1 MTLIHLIYVSSARQ
15 EMDGAGLDRIL
26 EASVRNNVS
35 RGVTGMLVYSAGSF
49 MQLLEGE
56 AAAVD
61 EIYRLIGQDRRHHT
75 ITLLERAAIK
85 ARSFDR
91 WSMGFK
97 RLGADDRRVY
107 AAWAP
112 LFESGFN
119 AAEIGAAPGVA
130 LSMLTD
136 FCQRQSG

>member
-1 MTLIHLIYVSSARQ
+1 MSLIHLIYVSAARE
-15 EMDGAGLDRIL
+15 EMAGAGLDSIL
-26 EASVRNNVS
+26 DASVRNNVP

-56 AAAVD
+56 EAAVD
-61 EIYRLIGQDRRHHT
+61 EIFSFIKQDQRHHT
-75 ITLLERAAIK
+75 IILLERAAIST
-85 ARSFDR
+85 RSFDR

-97 RLGADDRRVY
+97 RLGADDRHVH

-112 LFESGFN
+112 LFEHGFN
-119 AAEIGAAPGVA
+119 AVEIGARPGLA

-136 FCQRQSG
+136 FCRRQSS